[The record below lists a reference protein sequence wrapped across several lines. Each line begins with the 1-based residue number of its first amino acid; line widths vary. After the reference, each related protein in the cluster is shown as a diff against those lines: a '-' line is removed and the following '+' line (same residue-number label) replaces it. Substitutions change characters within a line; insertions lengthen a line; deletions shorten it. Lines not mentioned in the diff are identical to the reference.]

1 MSESLASS
9 AVARPLW
16 RNRDFML
23 LWSGQVVSTV
33 GMRVTA
39 LAYPLLVLALTGSPF
54 QAGLVGF
61 AQTLPF
67 LVLYLPAGALV
78 DRWDRRRV
86 MLAADGVRAMLLGL
100 VVLALAVDRLS
111 VAALFTVVFVDGACF
126 VLFQLAESAALPN
139 IVPRHQLPTA
149 VARNQA
155 RELGADLAGRPL
167 GGALFAVGHIL
178 PFVADML
185 SYVLGFLAMLFV
197 RPGLQN
203 RSDVDHRR
211 RGLLADISEG
221 PVWLWHQR
229 PMRALVAL
237 TGAVNLVLSALAL
250 VMIVRAQEFGASPSL
265 IGVMLA
271 LPGGAA
277 IAGAFAAPWLHRRLR
292 PRTVVIGSLW
302 LWACGMAV
310 LVWLSSP
317 LALGAVVAVTALAE
331 PAFNVVAT
339 SYRYA
344 LAPDRLQARTVSAAR
359 LINWGVVRRRGFP
372 LASLA
377 AGGLLQSLGA
387 RGTLVAYA
395 AFMVVPAAVVTAL
408 PVIRQAPRTEE
419 IPRPE

>member
-197 RPGLQN
+197 RPGLQ
-203 RSDVDHRR
+203 
-211 RGLLADISEG
+211 
-221 PVWLWHQR
+221 
-229 PMRALVAL
+229 
-237 TGAVNLVLSALAL
+237 TGATSTTGGGGCSPTSPRGWCGCGTS
-250 VMIVRAQEFGASPSL
+250 VRCG
-265 IGVMLA
+265 
-271 LPGGAA
+271 
-277 IAGAFAAPWLHRRLR
+277 PWW
-292 PRTVVIGSLW
+292 P
-302 LWACGMAV
+302 
-310 LVWLSSP
+310 
-317 LALGAVVAVTALAE
+317 
-331 PAFNVVAT
+331 
-339 SYRYA
+339 
-344 LAPDRLQARTVSAAR
+344 
-359 LINWGVVRRRGFP
+359 
-372 LASLA
+372 
-377 AGGLLQSLGA
+377 
-387 RGTLVAYA
+387 
-395 AFMVVPAAVVTAL
+395 
-408 PVIRQAPRTEE
+408 
-419 IPRPE
+419 